1 METKCPYCYRRSL
14 GETNGTIAYR
24 DSDGSLHYRECPL
37 CGGTQTAPIAL
48 VVAYN
53 MVEKESNQNHGTLGR
68 RTAVVTAEKLRTD
81 YLKGDLNGR

>member
-1 METKCPYCYRRSL
+1 LLFRGRGSEALATLQLFDSTPSL
-14 GETNGTIAYR
+14 FSTTA
-24 DSDGSLHYRECPL
+24 RERL
-37 CGGTQTAPIAL
+37 EKIIR
-48 VVAYN
+48 